1 MMMHQWGKLRV
12 VSPEDSEVR
21 KLAERAVLKIYR
33 GAGQVLEY
41 RV

>member
-1 MMMHQWGKLRV
+1 MTTLVGHRA
-12 VSPEDSEVR
+12 PEDSEVR
-21 KLAERAVLKIYR
+21 KLAERVLKIYR